1 MKKNKYKGTIHDKF
15 ASVWFFEK
23 NPHLTPPT
31 RGEETFTPLMGGVKG
46 GRYI

>member
-23 NPHLTPPT
+23 NPHLTLPQ
-31 RGEETFTPLMGGVKG
+31 GERRLSLL
-46 GRYI
+46 